1 MSWCCGRRA
10 RRAARR
16 RADAAQNFH
25 DFVADRLA
33 TERVEEDRR
42 LWISRGLGGIVD
54 EAGVAQPA
62 ACALSE
68 DEWEVAHLYAVY
80 CFRKAGEDERPQRR
94 APERTPVIAF
104 SDVKRIDSSG
114 RVVDL

>member
-1 MSWCCGRRA
+1 
-10 RRAARR
+10 
-16 RADAAQNFH
+16 
-25 DFVADRLA
+25 VADRLA
-33 TERVEEDRR
+33 AERVEEDRR

-54 EAGVAQPA
+54 EAGVAEPA

-94 APERTPVIAF
+94 APERTPVIAY